1 MSEIVIYEDSN
12 NQIEL
17 TVQLEGETVW
27 LTQKQ
32 MSELY
37 ATTTQNITMHL
48 KAVFSE
54 GELREI
60 STCKEFLQVQQEGKR
75 KVKRRQKHYNLDAI
89 ISIGYRIKSR
99 QATQFRVWATSELKE
114 LLVQGYVTNQKRLEQ
129 KEQEVRVLKLGI
141 QILERAIEHKT

>member
-1 MSEIVIYEDSN
+1 
-12 NQIEL
+12 
-17 TVQLEGETVW
+17 
-27 LTQKQ
+27 
-32 MSELY
+32 
-37 ATTTQNITMHL
+37 MHL

-60 STCKEFLQVQQEGKR
+60 STCKEFLQVQQEDKR

-99 QATQFRVWATSELKE
+99 QATQFRVWATSKLKE

-129 KEQEVRVLKLGI
+129 KEQEVRVLKSGI
-141 QILERAIEHKT
+141 QILERAIEHKTEEVGYEWH